1 MSPPLSSGFHTPVH
15 SLHFTLGAAA
25 AFRELDLN
33 GGREGEGLFFF
44 FKGESLQTAYFI
56 QPSPLTPSPGMNHAL
71 FLVPGGGG
79 GGWCISL
86 PFCPSLSQG
95 AGASSSACENRV
107 TPGRRCWAS
116 GGSGLKRMKKT
127 LGEQTSSSCSYSRA
141 QNQTHVRGGRD
152 ESPIENRET
161 QRSKITRRGKPSFK
175 A

>member
-79 GGWCISL
+79 L
-86 PFCPSLSQG
+86 VHQPSLLSF
-95 AGASSSACENRV
+95 SF
-107 TPGRRCWAS
+107 PGSR
-116 GGSGLKRMKKT
+116 GL
-127 LGEQTSSSCSYSRA
+127 LFSL
-141 QNQTHVRGGRD
+141 
-152 ESPIENRET
+152 RE
-161 QRSKITRRGKPSFK
+161 
-175 A
+175 

>member
-71 FLVPGGGG
+71 FLVPGAGGG
-79 GGWCISL
+79 L
-86 PFCPSLSQG
+86 VHQPSLLSF
-95 AGASSSACENRV
+95 SF
-107 TPGRRCWAS
+107 PGSR
-116 GGSGLKRMKKT
+116 GL
-127 LGEQTSSSCSYSRA
+127 LFSL
-141 QNQTHVRGGRD
+141 
-152 ESPIENRET
+152 RE
-161 QRSKITRRGKPSFK
+161 
-175 A
+175 

>member
-79 GGWCISL
+79 
-86 PFCPSLSQG
+86 
-95 AGASSSACENRV
+95 AGASAFPFVLLFPR
-107 TPGRRCWAS
+107 
-116 GGSGLKRMKKT
+116 
-127 LGEQTSSSCSYSRA
+127 EQGPPLQPARI
-141 QNQTHVRGGRD
+141 G
-152 ESPIENRET
+152 
-161 QRSKITRRGKPSFK
+161 
-175 A
+175 